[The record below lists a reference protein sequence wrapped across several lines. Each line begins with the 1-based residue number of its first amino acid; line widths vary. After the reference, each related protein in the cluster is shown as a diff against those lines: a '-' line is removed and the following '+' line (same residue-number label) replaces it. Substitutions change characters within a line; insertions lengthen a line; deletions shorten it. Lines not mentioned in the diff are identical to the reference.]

1 MQGVILTCFFGVVCA
16 MGLWAAYSACTMRDE
31 LMRRGL
37 LPPEGP

>member
-1 MQGVILTCFFGVVCA
+1 MQAVILICFFGITCA
-16 MGLWAAYSACTMRDE
+16 MGLWAAFSARTMRDE